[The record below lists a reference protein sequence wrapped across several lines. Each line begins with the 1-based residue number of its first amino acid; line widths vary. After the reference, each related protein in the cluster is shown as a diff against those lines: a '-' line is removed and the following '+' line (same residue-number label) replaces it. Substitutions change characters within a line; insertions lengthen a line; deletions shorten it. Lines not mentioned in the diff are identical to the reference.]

1 MGGARPAAQSY
12 GGLLGSVSIKKSK
25 PESSSVMDC
34 RRYFLYKKLVRKQTE
49 KAVPLIEI
57 QFDEIYEICEK
68 VKCTPCQ
75 GQIEFVDLLS

>member
-1 MGGARPAAQSY
+1 M
-12 GGLLGSVSIKKSK
+12 GSVSIKKSK

-34 RRYFLYKKLVRKQTE
+34 RRYFLYKKLVRKRTE

-68 VKCTPCQ
+68 GHKF
-75 GQIEFVDLLS
+75 IS

>member
-1 MGGARPAAQSY
+1 
-12 GGLLGSVSIKKSK
+12 
-25 PESSSVMDC
+25 MDC

-68 VKCTPCQ
+68 GHKF
-75 GQIEFVDLLS
+75 IS